1 MVAVIVAEAKD
12 LSMLLRL
19 QLFEISAS

>member
-19 QLFEISAS
+19 QLFEIAVS